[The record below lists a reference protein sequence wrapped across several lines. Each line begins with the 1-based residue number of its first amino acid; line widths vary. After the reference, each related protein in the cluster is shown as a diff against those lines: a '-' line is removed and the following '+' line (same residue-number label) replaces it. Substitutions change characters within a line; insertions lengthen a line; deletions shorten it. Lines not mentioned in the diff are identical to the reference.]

1 MHITAK
7 QNIIKPAEKISYE
20 NLSASLQPPATEMF
34 CDFQT
39 VCLRVLRFLSSLS
52 GFQPLLRI
60 NLVHKEKKNMFYF
73 SLQPREQ
80 LPVQFEAYL

>member
-20 NLSASLQPPATEMF
+20 NLSASLQPPTTEMF

-39 VCLRVLRFLSSLS
+39 VSEGVTFPVLSVWVPTSVEDKSST
-52 GFQPLLRI
+52 
-60 NLVHKEKKNMFYF
+60 
-73 SLQPREQ
+73 
-80 LPVQFEAYL
+80 